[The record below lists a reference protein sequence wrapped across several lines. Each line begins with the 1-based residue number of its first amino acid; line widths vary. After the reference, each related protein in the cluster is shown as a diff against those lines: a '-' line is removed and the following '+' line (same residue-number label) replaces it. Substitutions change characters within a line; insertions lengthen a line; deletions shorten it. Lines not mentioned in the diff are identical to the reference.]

1 MSNGT
6 VAALFIC
13 PAAGEPMQP
22 VTKVQA
28 LTGAGLQ
35 GDRYAIGK
43 GSFNKG
49 RQGQRQ
55 VTLINSHFF
64 VGTDF
69 GYIES
74 RRNVVTAGVE
84 LMWLI
89 GREFRVGDALLRG
102 VKYCDPCTRPNK
114 LSGNSENFRDLFHDA
129 GGLIAEVL
137 EGGLIRKNDPV
148 IPPDK
153 GY

>member
-1 MSNGT
+1 MANGI

-13 PAAGEPMQP
+13 PAAGEPMQH
-22 VTKVQA
+22 VAAVEA
-28 LTGAGLQ
+28 IAGAGLK
-35 GDRYAIGK
+35 GDRYATGQ

-64 VGTDF
+64 VGNGF
-69 GYIES
+69 SYPES
-74 RRNVVTAGVE
+74 RRNIVTTGIE

-89 GREFRVGDALLRG
+89 GREFRVGEALLRG
-102 VKYCDPCTRPNK
+102 VKYCDPCMRPNK
-114 LSGNSENFRDLFHDA
+114 LSGNAESFQDLFHDA
-129 GGLIAEVL
+129 GGLIAEIF
-137 EGGLIRKNDPV
+137 ERGLIRTNDAV
-148 IPPDK
+148 VPPEK